1 MLISIEWLNEFV
13 DLHDLSAEEIAESL
27 TMSGLE
33 VEDIEKIGAKFTNI
47 VTAKITNIENH
58 PDSDHLHLV
67 TIDKG
72 NETRTVVCGAQNVF
86 VGAIVPYASV
96 GSKVFNRKTGEQFEL
111 TPAKIRGVVSE
122 GMLCSQD
129 ELALENMQGEDGLLI
144 LNKLF
149 DNIELGQPLE
159 KLLNIKEDIVLNVA
173 PTANRGDEMSVVGV
187 ARELAAIYKREP
199 KFTPTNAN

>member
-96 GSKVFNRKTGEQFEL
+96 GSKFSIEKQVNNSNSLPQKSEESFQKACSVLKMNLPLKICKKKMVF
-111 TPAKIRGVVSE
+111 
-122 GMLCSQD
+122 
-129 ELALENMQGEDGLLI
+129 
-144 LNKLF
+144 
-149 DNIELGQPLE
+149 
-159 KLLNIKEDIVLNVA
+159 
-173 PTANRGDEMSVVGV
+173 
-187 ARELAAIYKREP
+187 
-199 KFTPTNAN
+199 